1 MWSSKITSRNA
12 ARIFRFCAWWTL
24 VASVAIGIL
33 VFFPA
38 IVDNRSVLNSLISV
52 FFGLAGLI
60 GSMTSLFLF
69 VGMLTH
75 LLKISG
81 FSTFSKA
88 LWDDFDRFVSANRRS
103 HLFFCSVWT
112 DVGEPSIMTCP

>member
-12 ARIFRFCAWWTL
+12 ARIFRFCAWSTL
-24 VASVAIGIL
+24 VASVAIGIM

-88 LWDDFDRFVSANRRS
+88 LWTILIV
-103 HLFFCSVWT
+103 LFLPI
-112 DVGEPSIMTCP
+112 GEVIYFFAVYGQMSENPR